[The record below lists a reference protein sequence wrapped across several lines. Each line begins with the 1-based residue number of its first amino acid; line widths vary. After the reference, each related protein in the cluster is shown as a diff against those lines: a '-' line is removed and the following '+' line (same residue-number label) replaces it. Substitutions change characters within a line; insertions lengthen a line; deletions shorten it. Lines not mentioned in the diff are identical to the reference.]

1 MTEKKLNK
9 YFKNIILDMNVF
21 LDIKNMIITSIQ
33 LILNSQFACGSCWAF
48 TATGALEGQVRNKTG
63 KLIVL
68 SVQQMMDCSEKWG
81 TLRKLNGNV
90 MGQVENIIGKMG
102 HVMEQVGYK
111 FGKMCHVMVTN
122 RDKCST
128 L

>member
-1 MTEKKLNK
+1 MTEKKINK

-90 MGQVENIIGKMG
+90 MGQVENIIGKM
-102 HVMEQVGYK
+102 VTLWDK
-111 FGKMCHVMVTN
+111 LDTLLGKWVT
-122 RDKCST
+122 
-128 L
+128 

>member
-1 MTEKKLNK
+1 MTEKKFNK

-21 LDIKNMIITSIQ
+21 LDIKNIIITSIQ

-90 MGQVENIIGKMG
+90 MGQVKNITGKM
-102 HVMEQVGYK
+102 VTLWDK
-111 FGKMCHVMVTN
+111 LDTLLGKWVT
-122 RDKCST
+122 
-128 L
+128 

>member
-81 TLRKLNGNV
+81 TLRELNGNV
-90 MGQVENIIGKMG
+90 MGQVGNIIGKMG
-102 HVMEQVGYK
+102 HVMGQVGYK

-122 RDKCST
+122 WDKCST

>member
-21 LDIKNMIITSIQ
+21 LDIKNMI
-33 LILNSQFACGSCWAF
+33 NSQFACGSCWAF

-90 MGQVENIIGKMG
+90 MGQVKNITGKM
-102 HVMEQVGYK
+102 VTLWDK
-111 FGKMCHVMVTN
+111 LDTLLGKWVT
-122 RDKCST
+122 
-128 L
+128 

>member
-1 MTEKKLNK
+1 MFTRHVE
-9 YFKNIILDMNVF
+9 YCVIF
-21 LDIKNMIITSIQ
+21 LADNFFF
-33 LILNSQFACGSCWAF
+33 NSQFACGSCWAF

-81 TLRKLNGNV
+81 TLRELNGYV
-90 MGQVENIIGKMG
+90 MGQVGNIIGKMG
-102 HVMEQVGYK
+102 HVMGQVGYK
-111 FGKMCHVMVTN
+111 FWKMCHVMVRN
-122 RDKCST
+122 WDKCST

>member
-1 MTEKKLNK
+1 M
-9 YFKNIILDMNVF
+9 FF

>member
-1 MTEKKLNK
+1 
-9 YFKNIILDMNVF
+9 MNVF
-21 LDIKNMIITSIQ
+21 LDIKNMI
-33 LILNSQFACGSCWAF
+33 NSQFACGSCWAF

-90 MGQVENIIGKMG
+90 MGQVENIIGKM
-102 HVMEQVGYK
+102 VTLWDK
-111 FGKMCHVMVTN
+111 LDTLLGKWVT
-122 RDKCST
+122 
-128 L
+128 

>member
-1 MTEKKLNK
+1 
-9 YFKNIILDMNVF
+9 MNVF
-21 LDIKNMIITSIQ
+21 LDIKNMIITCIQ

-90 MGQVENIIGKMG
+90 MGQVKNITGKM
-102 HVMEQVGYK
+102 VTLWDK
-111 FGKMCHVMVTN
+111 LDTLLGKWVT
-122 RDKCST
+122 
-128 L
+128 